1 MAYLKIYS
9 MKGGNKKMKTFDYK
23 QFYDKVGKMNGW
35 DFSKVK
41 CRSEGLKWD
50 LYHEVMKNC
59 KKSDLLLDI
68 GTGGGEA
75 ILKIA
80 DSALLLVGI
89 DQSANMVE
97 TAVSN
102 GAAAGMPNVRF
113 LQMNAEKL
121 DFPDRFFHI
130 ASCRHSPFCAKELS
144 RVLVDDGIFLTQQV
158 SENDKQNI
166 KEAFERGQTYGT
178 PAGTLRQQYI
188 SELRSAGFTDIQSF
202 EYQVTEY
209 YQTAEDLIFLLKHT
223 PIIPDFGH
231 QASDFQILQQ
241 FIADNQCAKGI
252 KTNAARFGII
262 AKL

>member
-1 MAYLKIYS
+1 MQ
-9 MKGGNKKMKTFDYK
+9 TFDYK
-23 QFYDKVGKMNGW
+23 QFYDKVGQMNGW
-35 DFSKVK
+35 DFSRVK
-41 CRSEGLKWD
+41 CLSEGIQWD
-50 LYHEVMKNC
+50 LYHEVVKNC
-59 KKSDLLLDI
+59 KKSDVLLDI

-80 DSALLLVGI
+80 DTAKMFVGI
-89 DQSANMVE
+89 DQSASMIA

-102 GAAAGMPNVRF
+102 GATAGKPNVRF
-113 LQMNAEKL
+113 QQMDAEKL
-121 DFPDRFFHI
+121 NFPNHFFHI
-130 ASCRHSPFCAKELS
+130 ASCRHSPFCAKEVS
-144 RVLVDDGIFLTQQV
+144 RVLVDGGIFLTQQV

-166 KEAFERGQTYGT
+166 KEAFGRGQTYGI
-178 PAGTLRQQYI
+178 PAGTLRQQYM
-188 SELRSAGFTDIQSF
+188 SELRNAGFADIQSF

-241 FIADNQCAKGI
+241 FITDNQCEKGI